1 MFGSIKPLKG
11 KERFQMAPDWIK
23 EFYSL
28 LRSIGTDIEPEGGLF
43 RLTASQQAIDKFY
56 GRAMEV
62 KELPQSCELV
72 FSPAFAA
79 RETAYQQGR
88 FVKYMDLIQQLK
100 IALVANMDPDDIMA
114 IIGTRTTDAFPLIDY
129 FKYIESKLAKVD
141 INRKR
146 NVRQQYR
153 LIADG
158 ETFGAYRAFL
168 TKHHQD
174 IADTQ
179 AGVEVNEFDK
189 FTNLADGIQPHRIR
203 SLRSR
208 MKDTCKA
215 LVILPSPLR
224 HWPPSWRP
232 SGRPSI
238 SLPRPLGMLHL
249 QLIQLLRP
257 ASTRSRRFYWHSP
270 RRPRLQLVAQL
281 HLRPGSTTAITLQ
294 QQRDAKQQIVVSL
307 THPAPSCL
315 TAGCVG
321 HSELAR
327 RMHTLLFSVSY
338 LPRRGSPLT
347 RRRRPAD
354 SYRATR
360 RVTRMAKQSTPRNEI

>member
-1 MFGSIKPLKG
+1 MFSSIKPLKG
-11 KERFQMAPDWIK
+11 KERFQMAPDWLK
-23 EFYSL
+23 GFYSL

-43 RLTASQQAIDKFY
+43 RLTASKQAIDKFY
-56 GRAMEV
+56 GRPMEV

-189 FTNLADGIQPHRIR
+189 FTNLADGIQPHTQLALAYERYLQSLGDTPESFAALATFLEAQWATFHLTAKAAGYAASAVDTTPSARIDKIEEILLALTTATALAAGGSTPPPPTR
-203 SLRSR
+203 LNNCYNFATTKGCKTTNCRFTHTPGPIVSYCWLCGAFGAGA
-208 MKDTCKA
+208 KDAHTTLQCK
-215 LVILPSPLR
+215 LPAAKGLSADKK
-224 HWPPSWRP
+224 
-232 SGRPSI
+232 
-238 SLPRPLGMLHL
+238 
-249 QLIQLLRP
+249 
-257 ASTRSRRFYWHSP
+257 ASTG
-270 RRPRLQLVAQL
+270 RLL
-281 HLRPGSTTAITLQ
+281 PGHKEGDAYGKTKYTT
-294 QQRDAKQQIVVSL
+294 K
-307 THPAPSCL
+307 
-315 TAGCVG
+315 
-321 HSELAR
+321 
-327 RMHTLLFSVSY
+327 
-338 LPRRGSPLT
+338 
-347 RRRRPAD
+347 
-354 SYRATR
+354 
-360 RVTRMAKQSTPRNEI
+360 